1 MQTWI
6 LNGWAASP
14 EAWSLCKFEHERM
27 FSYVDQLDGEPEK
40 ALESVE
46 RVVLVGWSM
55 GGSGALRLA
64 MAHPG
69 KIAGLVLVAATPR
82 MMKDD
87 GWIGMTERRLAA
99 LQMGLQLTMGGGFFG
114 IPEGRP
120 NPYITDTAEN
130 LTRGID
136 YLRTTDLR
144 GRLCEMSSQFANIRV
159 EIFQSERDGIV
170 RPSNA
175 DFLMRVFPH
184 AKLHIVP
191 GAEHA
196 LPVTIPEQIDTAV
209 ADVSS
214 PIDGMLKK

>member
-1 MQTWI
+1 MKTWI

-14 EAWSLCKFEHERM
+14 EAWSLCKFRRDRL

-40 ALESVE
+40 LMDEVD
-46 RVVLVGWSM
+46 RVILVGWSM
-55 GGSGALRLA
+55 GGSGALRLV
-64 MAHPG
+64 MAHPE
-69 KIAGLVLVAATPR
+69 KVAGLVLVAATPR
-82 MMKDD
+82 MMKDE

-99 LQMGLQLTMGGGFFG
+99 LQMGLELTMGGGFFG

-120 NPYITDTAEN
+120 NPYITDTKEN

-144 GRLCEMSSQFANIRV
+144 QALLEKRQKFADIPAA
-159 EIFQSERDGIV
+159 IFQSDHDGIV

-175 DFLMRVFPH
+175 EFLKEVFPH
-184 AKLHIVP
+184 AKLHIIP

-196 LPVTIPEQIDTAV
+196 LPVMIPEQIDAAV
-209 ADVSS
+209 QEFLS
-214 PIDGMLKK
+214 L